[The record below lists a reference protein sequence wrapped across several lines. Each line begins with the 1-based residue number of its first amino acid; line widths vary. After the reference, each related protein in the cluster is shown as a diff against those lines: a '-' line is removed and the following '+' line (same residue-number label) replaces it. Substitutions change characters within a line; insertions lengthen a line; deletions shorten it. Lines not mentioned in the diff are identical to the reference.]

1 MNDLAISHVNIH
13 VSAIA
18 DQISRLCIAVVH
30 TGATT
35 SLLIGRTG
43 NAVSEFTVDA
53 EGISGSFRT
62 IRQACTS
69 RHILIAYVLTG
80 IFCKTL
86 SHITAGGTF
95 DD

>member
-1 MNDLAISHVNIH
+1 MGEY
-13 VSAIA
+13 VSYKHL
-18 DQISRLCIAVVH
+18 DVYKRQ
-30 TGATT
+30 

-43 NAVSEFTVDA
+43 NAVTEITVDA
-53 EGISGSFRT
+53 EGKSGTIRT
-62 IRQACTS
+62 IRQAGTA
-69 RHILIAYVLTG
+69 RHIRITYVLTG